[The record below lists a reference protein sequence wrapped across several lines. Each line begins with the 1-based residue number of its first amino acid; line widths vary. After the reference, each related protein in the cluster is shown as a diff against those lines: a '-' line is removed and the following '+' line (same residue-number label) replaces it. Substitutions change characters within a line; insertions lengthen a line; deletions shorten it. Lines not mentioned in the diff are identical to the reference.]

1 MHAGRHRRVFL
12 SLLFNRRV
20 RRGKIDG
27 SANGT
32 RRERE
37 LLLKRV
43 LIGLIRSHEH
53 TSDRAK
59 DPKLKS
65 HYYRLSKDRAWDEVT
80 SILKKM
86 KGYKVLHEV
95 QNVGEIV
102 MEKKTSVGRTMDIT
116 IQIVGTSPGNTAVD
130 IYSASRGSLGDL
142 GANYRIIQEI
152 YSVLDRKL
160 ASYKTS

>member
-1 MHAGRHRRVFL
+1 M
-12 SLLFNRRV
+12 
-20 RRGKIDG
+20 
-27 SANGT
+27 
-32 RRERE
+32 
-37 LLLKRV
+37 
-43 LIGLIRSHEH
+43 LIGIIRSHEH

-65 HYYRLSKDRAWDEVT
+65 HYYRLSKDRAWDEVS

-102 MEKKTSVGRTMDIT
+102 MEKKTMTGRTMDIT
-116 IQIVGTSPGNTAVD
+116 IQVVGTSPGSTAVD
-130 IYSASRGSLGDL
+130 IYSASRGSLGDF
-142 GANYRIIQEI
+142 GANYRIIQDI
-152 YSVLDRKL
+152 YGVLDRKL

>member
-1 MHAGRHRRVFL
+1 M
-12 SLLFNRRV
+12 
-20 RRGKIDG
+20 
-27 SANGT
+27 
-32 RRERE
+32 
-37 LLLKRV
+37 KRL

-53 TSDRAK
+53 TSDKSK

-80 SILKKM
+80 SIVKKM

-102 MEKKTSVGRTMDIT
+102 MEKKSMSGRTMDIT
-116 IQIVGTSPGNTAVD
+116 IQVVGTSPGNSAVD

-142 GANYRIIQEI
+142 GSNYRNIQEI
-152 YSVLDRKL
+152 YGVLDKKL
-160 ASYKTS
+160 NSYRT

>member
-1 MHAGRHRRVFL
+1 M
-12 SLLFNRRV
+12 
-20 RRGKIDG
+20 IEC
-27 SANGT
+27 SAKGT

-37 LLLKRV
+37 RLKRI

-53 TSDRAK
+53 TSDKAK

-65 HYYRLSKDRAWDEVT
+65 HYYRLSKDRAWDEIS

-95 QNVGEIV
+95 QTVGEIV
-102 MEKKTSVGRTMDIT
+102 MEKKSMSGRTMDIT
-116 IQIVGTSPGNTAVD
+116 IQLVGTSPGNTAVD

-142 GANYRIIQEI
+142 GANYRNIQEI

-160 ASYKTS
+160 ATYKA

>member
-1 MHAGRHRRVFL
+1 M
-12 SLLFNRRV
+12 
-20 RRGKIDG
+20 
-27 SANGT
+27 
-32 RRERE
+32 
-37 LLLKRV
+37 LKRV
-43 LIGLIRSHEH
+43 LIGLIRSHEN

-80 SILKKM
+80 STLKKM
-86 KGYKVLHEV
+86 KGYRILHEV

-102 MEKKTSVGRTMDIT
+102 MERKTATGRTMDIT
-116 IQIVGTSPGNTAVD
+116 IQIVGTSPGNSAVD

-152 YSVLDRKL
+152 YSVLDRKMS
-160 ASYKTS
+160 AYKTS

>member
-1 MHAGRHRRVFL
+1 
-12 SLLFNRRV
+12 
-20 RRGKIDG
+20 
-27 SANGT
+27 
-32 RRERE
+32 
-37 LLLKRV
+37 
-43 LIGLIRSHEH
+43 
-53 TSDRAK
+53 
-59 DPKLKS
+59 
-65 HYYRLSKDRAWDEVT
+65 
-80 SILKKM
+80 M

-102 MEKKTSVGRTMDIT
+102 MEKKTAVGRTMDIK
-116 IQIVGTSPGNTAVD
+116 IQVVGTSPGSTAVD

>member
-1 MHAGRHRRVFL
+1 M
-12 SLLFNRRV
+12 
-20 RRGKIDG
+20 
-27 SANGT
+27 
-32 RRERE
+32 
-37 LLLKRV
+37 LKRV

-65 HYYRLSKDRAWDEVT
+65 HYYRLSKDRAWEEVS

-102 MEKKTSVGRTMDIT
+102 MEKKTTVGRTMDIT
-116 IQIVGTSPGNTAVD
+116 IQVVGTSPGSTAVD

>member
-1 MHAGRHRRVFL
+1 M
-12 SLLFNRRV
+12 
-20 RRGKIDG
+20 
-27 SANGT
+27 
-32 RRERE
+32 
-37 LLLKRV
+37 KRL

-53 TSDRAK
+53 TSDKSR

-80 SILKKM
+80 SIVKKM

-102 MEKKTSVGRTMDIT
+102 MEKKSMSGRTMDIT
-116 IQIVGTSPGNTAVD
+116 IQVVGTSPGNSAVD

-142 GANYRIIQEI
+142 GSNYRNIQEI
-152 YSVLDRKL
+152 YGVLDKKL
-160 ASYKTS
+160 NSYRT

>member
-1 MHAGRHRRVFL
+1 M
-12 SLLFNRRV
+12 
-20 RRGKIDG
+20 
-27 SANGT
+27 
-32 RRERE
+32 
-37 LLLKRV
+37 
-43 LIGLIRSHEH
+43 
-53 TSDRAK
+53 
-59 DPKLKS
+59 
-65 HYYRLSKDRAWDEVT
+65 T

-116 IQIVGTSPGNTAVD
+116 IQVVGTSPGNTAVD

>member
-1 MHAGRHRRVFL
+1 M
-12 SLLFNRRV
+12 
-20 RRGKIDG
+20 
-27 SANGT
+27 
-32 RRERE
+32 
-37 LLLKRV
+37 LKRV

-80 SILKKM
+80 STLKKM

-102 MEKKTSVGRTMDIT
+102 MEKRTSVGRTMDIT
-116 IQIVGTSPGNTAVD
+116 IQIVGTSPGSTAVD

-160 ASYKTS
+160 AAYKTS

>member
-1 MHAGRHRRVFL
+1 
-12 SLLFNRRV
+12 
-20 RRGKIDG
+20 
-27 SANGT
+27 
-32 RRERE
+32 
-37 LLLKRV
+37 
-43 LIGLIRSHEH
+43 
-53 TSDRAK
+53 
-59 DPKLKS
+59 
-65 HYYRLSKDRAWDEVT
+65 
-80 SILKKM
+80 M

-102 MEKKTSVGRTMDIT
+102 MEKKTAVGRTMDIT
-116 IQIVGTSPGNTAVD
+116 IQVVGTSPGSTAVD

>member
-1 MHAGRHRRVFL
+1 M
-12 SLLFNRRV
+12 
-20 RRGKIDG
+20 
-27 SANGT
+27 
-32 RRERE
+32 
-37 LLLKRV
+37 KRL

-53 TSDRAK
+53 TSDKAK

-95 QNVGEIV
+95 QTVGEIV
-102 MEKKTSVGRTMDIT
+102 MEKKSMSGRTMDIT
-116 IQIVGTSPGNTAVD
+116 IQVVGTSPGNSAVD

-142 GANYRIIQEI
+142 GSNYRNIQEI
-152 YSVLDRKL
+152 YGVLDKKL
-160 ASYKTS
+160 SSYRT

>member
-1 MHAGRHRRVFL
+1 MHVGRQGRVLFLIVGFNPRAG
-12 SLLFNRRV
+12 
-20 RRGKIDG
+20 RGKIEC
-27 SANGT
+27 SAKGT

-37 LLLKRV
+37 RLKRV

-53 TSDRAK
+53 TSDKAK

-65 HYYRLSKDRAWDEVT
+65 HYYRLSKDRAWEEVS

-95 QNVGEIV
+95 QTVGEIV
-102 MEKKTSVGRTMDIT
+102 MEKKSMAGRTMDIT
-116 IQIVGTSPGNTAVD
+116 IQVVGTGPGSSAVD

-152 YSVLDRKL
+152 YGVLDRKL
-160 ASYKTS
+160 SAFKA